1 MTGELMQA
9 AEQLRQQAID
19 LGGLFLDCFDEER
32 PPDRQERVHIAKAI
46 HLLRCG
52 EYDQAIAEI

>member
-1 MTGELMQA
+1 MQA